1 MVPHWAALPPTLL
14 GSAGASDFD
23 AAIPWLVIAAALAIA
38 VVGAPLFLRLRGGCL
53 VGPLAALDLL
63 RRGRSGWALWLRTG
77 YVVALAGGLLLAFL
91 RHLPGPL
98 FLANLLA
105 PQALPANLLAGLGR
119 AFVFNVLWVQ
129 ALAVLLLTP
138 AWVAGAIASEKEANT
153 LDLLLITP
161 LADRE
166 IVLGKLFG
174 RLGQVGVVLLAGLPV
189 LTLALVLGG
198 VHPAV
203 PLAGFVVT
211 AATLFSVGSF
221 ALLCSVLARSTFTAL
236 VCSYGLVV
244 VFNLGCLCL
253 PIAFG
258 SSPLAFLLE
267 LDSRS
272 SGGPPPAEA
281 GGLQGWTP
289 PDRGPWDVWEQAG
302 WMTLTHVVLHGV
314 LALYFLVWAVRV
326 LRVPADQTEP
336 AASDGLW
343 RLAVILSPPGPAAVS
358 ADVAANSPP
367 IQRPRPH
374 PPVGDR
380 PLLWKELYVGAGS
393 LADPPPG
400 LLWRAFLGAPAI
412 VCLALFGLVEFGHR
426 TVPKDMVDLERYLF
440 NPLLRL
446 AVVGLWL
453 AWSVATLFRAADSV
467 CHEREDAT
475 LDGLLSLPVERR
487 RVLAVKW
494 VGSILRFRRLG
505 YFLAGAG
512 IVGFITGGLHPL
524 AVVLLLVSGAA
535 WVCLLASLG
544 LVLSTVCRTSRW
556 ARLGAAVVVLVLLAG
571 PLLVRVQ
578 PRHPDVLLPGT
589 ENLPAILLVEDG
601 LNPLRDWWVAAFSL
615 QQRTE
620 GSPQQQ
626 AQLKTRLAAIAE
638 GAAVAAGAAALLW
651 WLAWWRFRRL

>member
-1 MVPHWAALPPTLL
+1 MLAHWTTPPPTLL
-14 GSAGASDFD
+14 GSAAASDLD
-23 AAIPWLVIAAALAIA
+23 AIIPWLVIAAALLIVAA
-38 VVGAPLFLRLRGGCL
+38 GAPLFLRLRGGYL
-53 VGPLAALDLL
+53 VGPLAILDLV

-77 YVVALAGGLLLAFL
+77 YVVALAAGLLLAFL
-91 RHLPGPL
+91 RHLPGSVS
-98 FLANLLA
+98 LANPLA

-138 AWVAGAIASEKEANT
+138 AWVAGAIASEKEANA

-203 PLAGFVVT
+203 PLAGFVAT

-236 VCSYGLVV
+236 LCSYGLVV
-244 VFNLGCLCL
+244 VFNVGCLCL

-267 LDSRS
+267 LDSRTS
-272 SGGPPPAEA
+272 AGPSPAEA
-281 GGLQGWTP
+281 GGSQGWTP
-289 PDRGPWDVWEQAG
+289 PGGGPWDVWEQAG
-302 WMTLTHVVLHGV
+302 WMTLTYVVLHGV
-314 LALYFLVWAVRV
+314 LALSCLGWAVRT
-326 LRVPADQTEP
+326 LRGSADPTEP

-343 RLAVILSPPGPAAVS
+343 RLAVKLAPPGLAAAR

-367 IQRPRPH
+367 IPRPRPH
-374 PPVGDR
+374 PPVGDW

-400 LLWRAFLGAPAI
+400 LLCRAFLGAPGI
-412 VCLALFGLVEFGHR
+412 LCLALFGLVEFGHR
-426 TVPKDMVDLERYLF
+426 TVPKDMVELEQYLF

-453 AWSVATLFRAADSV
+453 AWSIAALFRAADSV
-467 CHEREDAT
+467 CHEREGAT
-475 LDGLLSLPVERR
+475 LDGLLALPGERR

-512 IVGFITGGLHPL
+512 TIGFLTGGLHPW
-524 AVVLLLVSGAA
+524 AVVLLLISGAA

-556 ARLGAAVVVLVLLAG
+556 ARLGAAVVMLVILAG
-571 PLLVRVQ
+571 PVLALAQ
-578 PRHPDVLLPGT
+578 PRYSGMTALPVKEAPPGT
-589 ENLPAILLVEDG
+589 LLADG
-601 LNPLRDWWVAAFSL
+601 LNPLRAWWLAAFSL
-615 QQRTE
+615 HERTE
-620 GSPQQQ
+620 GGPYEQGL
-626 AQLKTRLAAIAE
+626 LKGRMAAVAE

-651 WLAWWRFRRL
+651 WLARRRFRRL